1 MLWEKKVWMS
11 SAFLCDTSSKCDTIP
26 LHSDFCGPW
35 HPRRWNICGCKPA
48 RRSGSPWPVVSW
60 MKFQVWSVLLHSGFG
75 MIQAHTWVIYQQ
87 IYVEI
92 NTIDTYLFIC
102 GSPHINNIPAYIIMA
117 YRYICPF
124 TYLPIVTIVWTQMW
138 LHPGLT
144 GSKLMQ
150 PWQASC
156 WCWRWKFYYDP
167 CASNWESLRLM
178 FSKSTLSS
186 IVVKGFIHNCAH
198 SPK

>member
-35 HPRRWNICGCKPA
+35 HPRRWNICGCKLA

-92 NTIDTYLFIC
+92 NTIDTYLFLQHTSLYNY
-102 GSPHINNIPAYIIMA
+102 GLPVHMSFYISSHS
-117 YRYICPF
+117 YHS
-124 TYLPIVTIVWTQMW
+124 LDSNVVTSWIDRV
-138 LHPGLT
+138 
-144 GSKLMQ
+144 KVD
-150 PWQASC
+150 A
-156 WCWRWKFYYDP
+156 
-167 CASNWESLRLM
+167 
-178 FSKSTLSS
+178 TLA
-186 IVVKGFIHNCAH
+186 G
-198 SPK
+198 